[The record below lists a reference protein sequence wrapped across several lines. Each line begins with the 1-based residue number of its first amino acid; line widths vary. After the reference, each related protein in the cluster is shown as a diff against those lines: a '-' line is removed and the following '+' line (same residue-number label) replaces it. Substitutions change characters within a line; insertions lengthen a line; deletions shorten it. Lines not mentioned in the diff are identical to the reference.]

1 MLKFTEKL
9 FLPLFLVCL
18 SLLQAFE
25 IEFNSTATAATTCN
39 KSGLFCG
46 NNGLSM
52 DPNNLYKCT
61 AGYVPSVI

>member
-1 MLKFTEKL
+1 MLILTAKL
-9 FLPLFLVCL
+9 FLPLFLICL
-18 SLLQAFE
+18 SLFQAFE
-25 IEFNSTATAATTCN
+25 IEFNSTATATTCN

>member
-1 MLKFTEKL
+1 MLILTGKL
-9 FLPLFLVCL
+9 FLPLFLICL
-18 SLLQAFE
+18 YLFQAFE
-25 IEFNSTATAATTCN
+25 IEFNSTATATTCN
-39 KSGLFCG
+39 KSGLFSG